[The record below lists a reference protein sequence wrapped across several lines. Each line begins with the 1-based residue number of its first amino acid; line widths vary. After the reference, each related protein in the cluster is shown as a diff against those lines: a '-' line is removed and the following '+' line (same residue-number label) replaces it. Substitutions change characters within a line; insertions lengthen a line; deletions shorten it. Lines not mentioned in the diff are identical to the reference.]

1 MLRIL
6 IADDEEIERK
16 YLAALFVKHS
26 DTYKVVGE
34 ACNGREVLELTAKN
48 SPDIIIMDINMPGLD
63 GLTSAQRIKQRF
75 PDTIILLNTAYAE
88 FEFARKAVEYGL
100 NAYLLKPAEEE
111 VILQT
116 IDNCIRNNARIKDS
130 PNGLSMLSVSK
141 DSITHVTEYIDNN
154 FNLPLTLDSLAEIAH
169 FTPSY
174 LSRIFHEKM
183 GVTITEYITKNAL
196 RRPNI
201 CSFIQR
207 QVFKKSLL
215 AAVSHQLH
223 IFTESL
229 SRKPILLHLSTGT
242 SIHRRAF
249 YGTV

>member
-116 IDNCIRNNARIKDS
+116 I
-130 PNGLSMLSVSK
+130 VFE
-141 DSITHVTEYIDNN
+141 T
-154 FNLPLTLDSLAEIAH
+154 TL
-169 FTPSY
+169 
-174 LSRIFHEKM
+174 
-183 GVTITEYITKNAL
+183 V
-196 RRPNI
+196 
-201 CSFIQR
+201 
-207 QVFKKSLL
+207 
-215 AAVSHQLH
+215 
-223 IFTESL
+223 
-229 SRKPILLHLSTGT
+229 
-242 SIHRRAF
+242 
-249 YGTV
+249 

>member
-1 MLRIL
+1 
-6 IADDEEIERK
+6 
-16 YLAALFVKHS
+16 
-26 DTYKVVGE
+26 
-34 ACNGREVLELTAKN
+34 
-48 SPDIIIMDINMPGLD
+48 MPGLD